1 VKIPINQRTTMRF
14 CMLNAKFKGRR
25 EKKRGKK
32 ALSMTNRVVLK
43 ERGHY
48 NASNDMV

>member
-1 VKIPINQRTTMRF
+1 
-14 CMLNAKFKGRR
+14 MLNAKFKGRR
-25 EKKRGKK
+25 EKKRRGKK
-32 ALSMTNRVVLK
+32 ALSMTNRVVSK